1 MVKIANNLRVRFDY
15 LVQKTAED
23 GTVALTVIR
32 DGKTRVVQLPVSPD
46 RRMLIPDLKGAY
58 PSYFILGPIVFS
70 TVTVQMLSSIN
81 QASVMGLAFV
91 GNPGI
96 TRRGDAPAFEG
107 EQLVVIAAPLFPHKL
122 SQGYPVPIG
131 WAVKSINGTM
141 IKNLRHLVE
150 VLRDAQSDFVT
161 VEFYGRD
168 IETFAFPRKET
179 LAATSWRIM
188 ISGPRDPLMFS
199 RFGMHVQPSKRR
211 SLPHCRGNGGIRT
224 EEQRSLSLSACFAAR
239 RSVRSAMRIS
249 DESFGHPP
257 TCGGT
262 NTSARRSVE
271 TISDSSEQSCSVF
284 CEAPA
289 NGGEF
294 SDAPFVWVSAS

>member
-1 MVKIANNLRVRFDY
+1 LHAFLKLDKAVEGVVVRAPYVDSPSYPLKKLDVITQIGATPIDDEGMVKIANNLRVRFDY

-179 LAATSWRIM
+179 LAATDDILANN
-188 ISGPRDPLMFS
+188 D
-199 RFGMHVQPSKRR
+199 
-211 SLPHCRGNGGIRT
+211 IRA
-224 EEQRSLSLSACFAAR
+224 QGSADVLAIWNAR
-239 RSVRSAMRIS
+239 
-249 DESFGHPP
+249 P
-257 TCGGT
+257 TK
-262 NTSARRSVE
+262 
-271 TISDSSEQSCSVF
+271 
-284 CEAPA
+284 
-289 NGGEF
+289 
-294 SDAPFVWVSAS
+294 